1 MLIFRI
7 DQDKEISILIIKGI
21 HNKLQTYLHLARI
34 KFAQESLSSGEMI
47 ATRKH

>member
-7 DQDKEISILIIKGI
+7 NQDKEIGILIIKGI

-34 KFAQESLSSGEMI
+34 KFA
-47 ATRKH
+47 

>member
-7 DQDKEISILIIKGI
+7 DQDKKIGILIIKRI

-34 KFAQESLSSGEMI
+34 KFA
-47 ATRKH
+47 RK